1 MSWEALRWTA
11 KSPSELYH
19 VLGPHG
25 VDDLIRQTIAA
36 AWRDLPTEGRTFD
49 AGVEAARR
57 VFDRNINVWRRIKKP
72 GPEEFFAD
80 LQPHAAD
87 GFLRQA
93 MVLTWMMMPR
103 EGGREVKDAIRIV
116 SDLFERNMAAW
127 ADDNTTFT
135 GGGGKA
141 RRKKVASRKPAA
153 SRGKGAKAM
162 AKGDKKSGAAGTGKV
177 RAAAKAKESEVAP
190 LRREMERKL
199 ERAGTKRKS
208 SAGKNG

>member
-11 KSPSELYH
+11 KSRSELYH

-25 VDDLIRQTIAA
+25 VDDLIRQSIAA
-36 AWRDLPTEGRTFD
+36 AWRGLPAEERSFGM
-49 AGVEAARR
+49 GVDAARQ
-57 VFDRNINVWRRIKKP
+57 VFERNINVWRRIKKP

-116 SDLFERNMAAW
+116 TDIFERNVAAW
-127 ADDNTTFT
+127 EADNDTFT
-135 GGGGKA
+135 GGGG
-141 RRKKVASRKPAA
+141 
-153 SRGKGAKAM
+153 
-162 AKGDKKSGAAGTGKV
+162 
-177 RAAAKAKESEVAP
+177 
-190 LRREMERKL
+190 
-199 ERAGTKRKS
+199 
-208 SAGKNG
+208 